1 MSGFYHL
8 ERIWCIA
15 MGWKDTM
22 TVRLARHTPLQLTRH
37 HTGRPTLVRR
47 PPRLLVAPVFIL
59 CSVRSG
65 STLLRM
71 ILNSHSEL
79 YAPHELHLSQ
89 LKVTMGNRYVT
100 DAMTELGWTEQ
111 ELTHL
116 LWDRVLDAA
125 LARSGKRTLVEK
137 TPHHAFMWSRIAR
150 CWPDARFIFLLRDP
164 AAICDSWHRARPR
177 QTRGELLE
185 RVGKYTGAVQAA
197 RRTLPGHTIRYED
210 LVADPEAQVRRVC
223 EYLRVPFEP
232 GMIEYGER
240 HHGPIKPGLGDWTER
255 IRTGRVQ
262 PPRQV
267 TPGAELSPALAAI
280 ARDWGY

>member
-1 MSGFYHL
+1 
-8 ERIWCIA
+8 

-22 TVRLARHTPLQLTRH
+22 SVRLARHTPLQLTRH

-47 PPRLLVAPVFIL
+47 PPRLLVAPVFIF

-89 LKVTMGNRYVT
+89 LRATLGDTYVT

-137 TPHHAFMWSRIAR
+137 TPHHSFMWSRIAR
-150 CWPDARFIFLLRDP
+150 CWPDARFLFLLRNP
-164 AAICDSWHRARPR
+164 AAICDSWGRARPR
-177 QTRGELLE
+177 QSREELLG
-185 RVGKYTGAVQAA
+185 RVGKYTAAVQEA
-197 RRTLPGHTIRYED
+197 RRILPGHTIRYED
-210 LVADPEAQVRRVC
+210 LVADPEAQMRRVC
-223 EYLRVPFEP
+223 EFLRIEFEP
-232 GMIEYGER
+232 SMIEYGGR
-240 HHGPIKPGLGDWTER
+240 PHGTIKPGLGDWTER
-255 IRTGRVQ
+255 IRSGRIQ

-267 TPGAELSPALAAI
+267 EPGAELSEELRAIALA
-280 ARDWGY
+280 WGYPDGT

>member
-1 MSGFYHL
+1 
-8 ERIWCIA
+8 

-47 PPRLLVAPVFIL
+47 PPRLLVAPVFIF

-71 ILNSHSEL
+71 ILNGHSEL
-79 YAPHELHLSQ
+79 YAPHELHLSR
-89 LKVTMGNRYVT
+89 LKVTMSDSYVT

-111 ELTHL
+111 ELTNL

-150 CWPDARFIFLLRDP
+150 CWPDARFLFLLRNP
-164 AAICDSWHRARPR
+164 AAICASWWRARPG
-177 QTRGELLE
+177 QTREELLAQVA
-185 RVGKYTGAVQAA
+185 RYTGAVQEA

-210 LVADPEAQVRRVC
+210 LVADPEAQIRRVC
-223 EYLRVPFEP
+223 EFLGVAFEP
-232 GMIEYGER
+232 KMIEYGDRE
-240 HHGPIKPGLGDWTER
+240 HGTIKPGLGDWTER
-255 IRTGRVQ
+255 IRSGRVQ

-267 TPGAELSPALAAI
+267 EPATELTGELRAI
-280 ARDWGY
+280 ARAWGYPDAAPA